1 MLFGC
6 LLPGPPRIPIWGNRI
21 VAGFEP
27 VAAPLMYVF
36 AHLKQAVSVRLRL
49 SDGFRSV
56 LPTSMVVRTGH
67 WRIVAPG
74 KGGPFDTAAGG
85 PFPLSFCR

>member
-1 MLFGC
+1 MLSGC
-6 LLPGPPRIPIWGNRI
+6 LLPVRADYDPGKSYSSR
-21 VAGFEP
+21 FEP
-27 VAAPLMYVF
+27 VTAPLMYVF

-74 KGGPFDTAAGG
+74 KGGPFHTAAGG